1 MSTVIFSKTPGFVQF
16 GNLNNMEKEVS
27 VPSESNTPNV
37 SSEPTTGVKIGGAFL
52 GLATNGVFANL
63 MMAPIS
69 MKCMSAVKKLG
80 SNLTDAEFTAIKDTA
95 GKAIKETGL
104 AKKGVEIVTASS
116 KNADEIKK
124 IISNELDKNILT
136 KYLPQFIKQKRIN
149 RNADMLTSGGN
160 ACYMF
165 ASKKLI
171 MPEGKKLSWA
181 VFHEMGHAMNAN
193 FSKIGKFLQIC
204 RPACAIV
211 VPVVLFTSLFKNKK
225 PDGVKPE
232 GAFDKT
238 TTFIKNNAGKLA
250 FLSFLPMLIE
260 EGMASIK
267 GGNLAKKL
275 LNPELAKKVSK
286 GNKIAYLTYLGMA
299 VATGLGVYFANKVRD
314 AVANPKKAA

>member
-1 MSTVIFSKTPGFVQF
+1 MSTVIISKTPGLVQF
-16 GNLNNMEKEVS
+16 GNSNNQEKKVS
-27 VPSESNTPNV
+27 APSENSKSTV
-37 SSEPTTGVKIGGAFL
+37 SSEPSTGTKIGGAFL
-52 GLATNGVFANL
+52 GLATNGIFSRIML
-63 MMAPIS
+63 APIS
-69 MKCMSAVKKLG
+69 IKCMSAVKKLG
-80 SNLTDAEFTAIKDTA
+80 SNLTDAEYTAIKDAA

-104 AKKGVEIVTASS
+104 AKKGVEIVIASS

-124 IISNELDKNILT
+124 IVSNEVDKNLLT
-136 KYLPQFIKQKRIN
+136 KHLPKFLKQKIVEGNSR
-149 RNADMLTSGGN
+149 MLTSGGN
-160 ACYMF
+160 ACYTF

-171 MPEGKKLSWA
+171 MPQGKKLSWA

-204 RPACAIV
+204 RPACAVV

-232 GAFDKT
+232 GALDKT

-299 VATGLGVYFANKVRD
+299 VASGIGVYLANKVRD
-314 AVANPKKAA
+314 AVVASKKAA